1 MTPRVNVLRCKS
13 DLVTP
18 QLKLLQFTIP
28 LTQGKFFSLAFEAFP
43 ALFLLSPWF
52 HLLILSSR
60 EMNYILLLLCN
71 HFNLSLPVCCC
82 TCYLKH
88 LSLPVSLEIFLL
100 VLWNSGRIISP
111 PGSLSWLSPILEGC
125 PFSMH
130 CNHLALWASSP
141 VSVSPACK
149 TGWGTTLNA
158 LCKAIFSALFFLLVQ
173 AGYIQRGS
181 GAMVPSDV
189 GCDLQVT
196 LPAGTNTWERY
207 PGENSGWAFGEAS
220 CLLRP
225 LAAACQNSP

>member
-1 MTPRVNVLRCKS
+1 MTPRGNILRCKS

-18 QLKLLQFTIP
+18 QLKLLQVTIP

-52 HLLILSSR
+52 HLLILCLPEKWITSCCFYVTISTCHSLCVVAHAVWNIFLSLFHLR
-60 EMNYILLLLCN
+60 YFFWSFGTQVGLYLLLEA
-71 HFNLSLPVCCC
+71 FPD
-82 TCYLKH
+82 
-88 LSLPVSLEIFLL
+88 
-100 VLWNSGRIISP
+100 
-111 PGSLSWLSPILEGC
+111 
-125 PFSMH
+125 
-130 CNHLALWASSP
+130 HLALWASSP

-149 TGWGTTLNA
+149 RGWGTTPNV